1 MSIYNNHVQMEVK
14 STPCFLNS
22 KQDKDLQILKHAINL
37 KLQICSQVSI
47 NTFIVLVREM
57 FQYVL
62 NKQP

>member
-1 MSIYNNHVQMEVK
+1 MEVK